1 MLEFSWNVK
10 HLKEDERGY
19 ASTLFCEMNG
29 VSEGITKTAN
39 SVFSF
44 GGGDYKP
51 KVQWTQEQIDQWAE
65 TVRSNLEEQ
74 INAKF
79 NN

>member
-29 VSEGITKTAN
+29 VLEGITKTAN

-44 GGGDYKP
+44 GGDDYKP
-51 KVQWTQEQIDQWAE
+51 KSQWTEEQINQWAE
-65 TVRSNLEEQ
+65 IARSNLEEQ

>member
-1 MLEFSWNVK
+1 MIEFSWNVK
-10 HLKEDERGY
+10 YLKEDERGY
-19 ASTLFCEMNG
+19 ASTFFCEMNG
-29 VSEGITKTAN
+29 VLEGITKTAN

-44 GGGDYKP
+44 GGDDYKP
-51 KVQWTQEQIDQWAE
+51 KSQWTQEQIDQWAE
-65 TVRSNLEEQ
+65 IARSNLEEQ